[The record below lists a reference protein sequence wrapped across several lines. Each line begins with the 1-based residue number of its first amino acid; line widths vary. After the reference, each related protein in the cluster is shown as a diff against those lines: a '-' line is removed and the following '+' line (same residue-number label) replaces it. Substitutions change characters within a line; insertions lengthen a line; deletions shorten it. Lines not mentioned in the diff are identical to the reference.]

1 MKKHRAYLDDKK
13 AYVLEELH
21 YSYQLFKEYY
31 PDEMRRYE
39 GTVFARYVQ
48 GTTAI
53 EGSTITLR
61 QAEELLEHNV
71 TPVGK
76 LQEL

>member
-1 MKKHRAYLDDKK
+1 MKKRRAYLDDKK

-21 YSYQLFKEYY
+21 YSYQLFKEHY
-31 PDEMRRYE
+31 PDEMRMYE
-39 GTVFARYVQ
+39 ESVFARYVQ

-53 EGSTITLR
+53 EGNTITLR

-71 TPVGK
+71 TPAGK

>member
-1 MKKHRAYLDDKK
+1 MY
-13 AYVLEELH
+13 EE
-21 YSYQLFKEYY
+21 S
-31 PDEMRRYE
+31 
-39 GTVFARYVQ
+39 VFARYVQ

-53 EGSTITLR
+53 EGNTITLR

-71 TPVGK
+71 TPAGK